1 MAEELKPVLWL
12 ELDESATGLPYPPEM
27 WWALCSSRIHYEQPA
42 YRGKNPIFQLVA
54 VPVGHVVV
62 SAAELDSLRMDKVRL
77 EAIEG
82 NCWDVRYN
90 SSSNADA
97 GDSSIGIEIV
107 GYYQGAPH
115 IRVLGES
122 YTENLRAAID
132 QAMTAEAY
140 PPERPEYDDHG
151 RPLRGL
157 LSESAEPRA
166 LCQARDDARKPR
178 DRLKAENDA
187 LRGALQAVQ
196 AEVDGNLRPLT
207 RDLVNMVSGLKNG
220 SHPNDIYEHCDEIER
235 IIGAALEG
243 DKP

>member
-1 MAEELKPVLWL
+1 MSEVKKI
-12 ELDESATGLPYPPEM
+12 S
-27 WWALCSSRIHYEQPA
+27 
-42 YRGKNPIFQLVA
+42 
-54 VPVGHVVV
+54 PVGNIYGWEESQFGEFVLSQDYEALADEAQALREEV
-62 SAAELDSLRMDKVRL
+62 AALRRDKARLD
-77 EAIEG
+77 AIED

-151 RPLRGL
+151 RPLRAL
-157 LSESAEPRA
+157 LSK
-166 LCQARDDARKPR
+166 Q
-178 DRLKAENDA
+178 
-187 LRGALQAVQ
+187 
-196 AEVDGNLRPLT
+196 
-207 RDLVNMVSGLKNG
+207 
-220 SHPNDIYEHCDEIER
+220 
-235 IIGAALEG
+235 EG
-243 DKP
+243 GKQ